1 MDINYKVSFKIF
13 GSILCVLS
21 ASMLLPLIVGLIYKD
36 YASSLAF
43 AYTLVPSSILG
54 LLLIKLTSVKSNK
67 LKMRDGAFIVSVSW
81 ILCGL
86 IGAIPFVI
94 TSSIPNFISA
104 FFETCSGFSTTGA
117 TVIPDVEIIP
127 KAVLF
132 WRSFTHWLGGMGI
145 LVFTIA
151 LLPAIGVDGQQVAA
165 AEVPGLSLSKIVPKL
180 SDTARYLYLLYT
192 ALTLVETGLLM
203 FGGMTFFDAICH
215 SFSTLG
221 TGGFGNYN
229 DSIAHFNSLYID
241 IIITLFMMIA
251 GMNFNLFFIAYR
263 NGISTFFKDA
273 EWRFYILIIGF
284 TSILMSI
291 ILYVSGTYNSIIS
304 SIRYVLFQ
312 NVSILT
318 TTGFSTADYML
329 WPVFC
334 QVLLFILFFIGG
346 SSSSTSGG
354 PKVIRILVILK
365 MIKKSIMVRLHPTV
379 IAQIRVNN
387 QILSGEILSNIA
399 NFFFAFLGLGMF
411 GAFIVSFD
419 GYDFITSLSAS
430 FSCLSNVGP
439 GLNAIGPSSNCSIF
453 SHTSHLTLSILMI
466 AGRLEIFTL
475 LMLLRKKF
483 WKPFR

>member
-94 TSSIPNFISA
+94 TGSIPNFISA

-312 NVSILT
+312 NVSILIVVH
-318 TTGFSTADYML
+318 L
-329 WPVFC
+329 VFYRRVFVFHKWWTEGY
-334 QVLLFILFFIGG
+334 QNISNLEDDKEVYNGQTSSHRNRSNTRQQSDIIRRNFIQYRKL
-346 SSSSTSGG
+346 
-354 PKVIRILVILK
+354 
-365 MIKKSIMVRLHPTV
+365 
-379 IAQIRVNN
+379 
-387 QILSGEILSNIA
+387 
-399 NFFFAFLGLGMF
+399 
-411 GAFIVSFD
+411 
-419 GYDFITSLSAS
+419 
-430 FSCLSNVGP
+430 
-439 GLNAIGPSSNCSIF
+439 
-453 SHTSHLTLSILMI
+453 
-466 AGRLEIFTL
+466 
-475 LMLLRKKF
+475 LLRLF
-483 WKPFR
+483 GSRYVRRIYRLL